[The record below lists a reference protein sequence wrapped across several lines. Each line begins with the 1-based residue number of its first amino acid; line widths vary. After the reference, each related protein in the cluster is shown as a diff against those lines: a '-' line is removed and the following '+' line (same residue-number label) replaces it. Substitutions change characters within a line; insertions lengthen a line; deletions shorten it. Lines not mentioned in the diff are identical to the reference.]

1 VFVWVCLF
9 ACLLVGSL
17 KKLSVNF
24 YYIFCGLVSSA
35 TTAVMVVCR

>member
-1 VFVWVCLF
+1 
-9 ACLLVGSL
+9 
-17 KKLSVNF
+17 VNF